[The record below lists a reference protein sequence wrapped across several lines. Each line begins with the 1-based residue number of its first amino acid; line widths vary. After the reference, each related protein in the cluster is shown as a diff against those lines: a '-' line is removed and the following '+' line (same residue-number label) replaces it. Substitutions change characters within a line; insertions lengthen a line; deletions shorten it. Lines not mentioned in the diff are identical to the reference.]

1 MHRAGVCSSDRMSR
15 RLIVRLAA
23 ISRYLSM
30 RESSGGQR
38 LTLILRSEGRM
49 MKHYATEGF
58 LLNRL
63 RLGVGCV
70 EQFQFDSK

>member
-1 MHRAGVCSSDRMSR
+1 
-15 RLIVRLAA
+15 
-23 ISRYLSM
+23 M